1 MNIKKLNLVGCD
13 FDATLVV
20 HEYPNI
26 GAIIP
31 GAFET
36 LKWLQDNGV
45 NIILITMRSGRELK
59 EAVDL
64 CKEHGIT
71 FYAVNDNPSQKSWTS
86 SRKIY
91 VEKMIDDN
99 SVGAPLIDNGK
110 DMPYIDWNKIKE
122 ILKPIVEIED

>member
-13 FDATLVV
+13 FDGTLVI

-26 GAIIP
+26 GKIIP

-36 LKWLQDNGV
+36 LKWLQQHNI

-64 CKEHGIT
+64 CKDHGIE
-71 FYAVNDNPSQKSWTS
+71 FYAINDNPSQKSWTT

-99 SVGAPLIDNGK
+99 GVGAPLIDNGK
-110 DMPYIDWNKIKE
+110 DAPFIDWDKVKE
-122 ILKPIVEIED
+122 ELKPMVEVEE